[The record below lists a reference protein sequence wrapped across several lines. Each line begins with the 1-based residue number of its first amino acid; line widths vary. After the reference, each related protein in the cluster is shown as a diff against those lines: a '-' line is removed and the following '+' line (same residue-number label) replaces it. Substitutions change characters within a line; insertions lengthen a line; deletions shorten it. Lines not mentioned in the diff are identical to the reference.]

1 MIDRTSA
8 SLEWIEEAS
17 AKHRKAD
24 KILVEKVI
32 RALLLLEGLSQS
44 TLSYCFKGG
53 TCAMLMMGSSR
64 RMSIDIDIMVS
75 QTDGDLQRLL
85 DEVAQNSGFLHCEP
99 IHRSGVVAVPKE
111 HYKFYYLSALSGKEN
126 FILLDVLREDI
137 HYTKTMRLPVESD
150 FLKSNGVPATAAVV
164 PDFDNIIADKLTAF
178 APNTTGIPYVKKNS
192 EMGMEIMKQMYDIGC
207 LFDHAS
213 DIGVVRDVF
222 TRFCK
227 KELEYRGSKAS
238 VGDVLDDAI
247 KTGLAV
253 CLRRD
258 IDESTKFAILSNGIK
273 QVNSHIFSESFNL
286 DTAVVYAAKAACLA
300 AAVKCGAALIER
312 FDKSVDMSKWT
323 IQPPMDTKLNKIKK
337 SKPEAF
343 FYLWQM
349 AKFLGNP
356 SATCFI

>member
-44 TLSYCFKGG
+44 PLSYCFKGG

-64 RMSIDIDIMVS
+64 RMSIDIDIMAS

-85 DEVAQNSGFLHCEP
+85 DEVAQNSGFLRCEP

-137 HYTKTMRLPVESD
+137 HYTKTMWLPVESD
-150 FLKSNGVPATAAVV
+150 FLKSDGVPATAAVV

-192 EMGMEIMKQMYDIGC
+192 EMGMEIM
-207 LFDHAS
+207 
-213 DIGVVRDVF
+213 
-222 TRFCK
+222 
-227 KELEYRGSKAS
+227 
-238 VGDVLDDAI
+238 
-247 KTGLAV
+247 
-253 CLRRD
+253 
-258 IDESTKFAILSNGIK
+258 
-273 QVNSHIFSESFNL
+273 
-286 DTAVVYAAKAACLA
+286 
-300 AAVKCGAALIER
+300 
-312 FDKSVDMSKWT
+312 
-323 IQPPMDTKLNKIKK
+323 IQN
-337 SKPEAF
+337 
-343 FYLWQM
+343 
-349 AKFLGNP
+349 
-356 SATCFI
+356 